1 MGLVVALPKVKPEPF
16 KVVAP
21 VLLPK
26 VSRDPD
32 PEARVVFPV
41 EDKVVKAAVPG
52 VVTPILVAFTPS
64 E

>member
-1 MGLVVALPKVKPEPF
+1 MEVV
-16 KVVAP
+16 P